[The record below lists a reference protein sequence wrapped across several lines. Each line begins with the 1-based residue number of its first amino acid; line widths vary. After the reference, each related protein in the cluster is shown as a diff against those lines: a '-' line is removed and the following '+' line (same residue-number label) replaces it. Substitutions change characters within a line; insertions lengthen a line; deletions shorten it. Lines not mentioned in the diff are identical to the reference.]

1 MNESIITTDNIII
14 IVVLNVIMMKVII
27 VVTFSSF
34 LAVPSPATTLRE
46 IFILFV
52 TPLQMSS
59 RLTDWEDDE
68 DDGRDGDRDGMD
80 DDEDDVAD
88 TWHRGR
94 AQQGGLAVSD
104 LALTR
109 R

>member
-1 MNESIITTDNIII
+1 MDNIITIVDVI
-14 IVVLNVIMMKVII
+14 IIMVFITMMKVII
-27 VVTFSSF
+27 AVTFSSF

-59 RLTDWEDDE
+59 RLTDQEDDE
-68 DDGRDGDRDGMD
+68 DDGRDEDRDGMD

-88 TWHRGR
+88 T
-94 AQQGGLAVSD
+94 
-104 LALTR
+104 
-109 R
+109 

>member
-1 MNESIITTDNIII
+1 
-14 IVVLNVIMMKVII
+14 MKVI
-27 VVTFSSF
+27 TFSSF

-59 RLTDWEDDE
+59 RLIDQEDDE
-68 DDGRDGDRDGMD
+68 DDVGDEDRGGVD
-80 DDEDDVAD
+80 DDEGDVAD